1 MVIVNGDQSIV
12 GFPIPEENELP
23 GTNGWVAGGVV
34 GKGSGLKVFHVNVR
48 ERAAGGLAHAKT
60 LELFVVSTFPP
71 KIG

>member
-34 GKGSGLKVFHVNVR
+34 GKGQWPQNLPYRYRTMGSM
-48 ERAAGGLAHAKT
+48 
-60 LELFVVSTFPP
+60 
-71 KIG
+71 